1 MSNVEPYINA
11 NIYEVDCDH
20 QYTHVQTLTKA
31 HIMIIMTYNIEK

>member
-20 QYTHVQTLTKA
+20 QYTHVQTQTKA
-31 HIMIIMTYNIEK
+31 HIIIIMTSNIGK